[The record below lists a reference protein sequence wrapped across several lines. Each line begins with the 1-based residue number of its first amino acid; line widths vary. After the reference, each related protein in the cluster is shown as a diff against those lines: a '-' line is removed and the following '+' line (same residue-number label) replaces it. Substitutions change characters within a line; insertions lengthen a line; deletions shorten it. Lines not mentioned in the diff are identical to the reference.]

1 MTKILAVSGKSQ
13 SGKTTL
19 SNFLHGHEMKR
30 HDIIE
35 KFLISPQ
42 GELVVN
48 SLFTDENGRQF
59 EDMGVLDLQQRS
71 DEFYQFASRR
81 IWPIIRAYNF
91 ADSLKEMCVMLF
103 NIPPECVYGTD
114 EQKNQVQQHLRW
126 ENMPGVIIA
135 APGDDYDSIFGNL
148 DSLGMVENF
157 TFKTSGGP
165 MTAREFMQYL
175 GTDVM
180 RKMYEPI
187 WIDNCFNRIEE
198 DSPEIAVI
206 GDCRFINE
214 VNAVKSRGGKVVRL
228 LRSVK
233 QGSHT
238 SEVDL
243 DGYNGYD
250 AVINNQDMSIEE
262 STRAFLNAIIALGV
276 TCR

>member
-1 MTKILAVSGKSQ
+1 MQ

-48 SLFTDENGRQF
+48 SLFTDENGNQF

-81 IWPIIRAYNF
+81 IWPLIRAYNF

-114 EQKNQVQQHLRW
+114 EQKNQVQEHLRW
-126 ENMPGVIIA
+126 ENMPGVITPESLEEIITQDGSGTS
-135 APGDDYDSIFGNL
+135 GDIDSI
-148 DSLGMVENF
+148 V
-157 TFKTSGGP
+157 KTGKWHGFLVHPAGP
-165 MTAREFMQYL
+165 MTAREFMQFL

-187 WIDNCFNRIEE
+187 WIENCFNRIEE
-198 DSPEIAVI
+198 DSSEIAVI

-214 VNAVKSRGGKVVRL
+214 VNAVKKRGGKVVRL

-276 TCR
+276 TSR